1 MVLSKPEILKHLK
14 AGNIVIDPFNEQNVA
29 NTSYDVRLGPYF
41 FRQSGALHG
50 QTFNP
55 FSEAS
60 TRQFYQKAEQAIA
73 VSKLKSKHNPLQ
85 NLKPHDRVILIAPNE
100 TILAHT
106 LEFIGGLNG
115 DPTKKLPAITT
126 EMRARSSMGRIGIA
140 VCKCAGWGDIGY
152 INRWTMEITNFSNAT
167 IALPVGLRVAQFIF
181 HETNPVT
188 DADFYA
194 RKGKYQMGEFIGE
207 IKKSWRPEMMLPQL
221 YKDKDLGRFS
231 EFYE

>member
-14 AGNIVIDPFNEQNVA
+14 AGNIIIDPFNEANVA
-29 NTSYDVRLGPYF
+29 NTSYDVRLGPYYY
-41 FRQSGALHG
+41 RQSGMLHG
-50 QTFNP
+50 QMFNP

-60 TRQFYQKAEQAIA
+60 TRQFYQKAEEAVA
-73 VSKLKSKHNPLQ
+73 VSEIKSKQNPLE
-85 NLKPHDRVILIAPNE
+85 NLKPQDRVILVAPNE

-106 LEFIGGLNG
+106 LEFLGGLNG
-115 DPTKKLPAITT
+115 DPALKLPAVTT

-152 INRWTMEITNFSNAT
+152 INRRTMEITNFSNAT

-181 HETNPVT
+181 HATTPVA

-194 RKGKYQMGEFIGE
+194 RKGKYQSSEELRE
-207 IKKSWRPEMMLPQL
+207 IKKQWRPEMMLPKL
-221 YKDKDLGRFS
+221 YKDPDLGHFS
-231 EFYE
+231 DFN